1 MFDAAAAALHALL
14 LAGHGPASSLLS
26 PLGDNAGTHLHA
38 HRTSCSQ
45 TSQFNRTSGSAGR
58 GTGSLVADDD

>member
-14 LAGHGPASSLLS
+14 LAGPGPASSLLS

-38 HRTSCSQ
+38 HR
-45 TSQFNRTSGSAGR
+45 GR
-58 GTGSLVADDD
+58 VARRRRSSIAHRVPLGVAQAP